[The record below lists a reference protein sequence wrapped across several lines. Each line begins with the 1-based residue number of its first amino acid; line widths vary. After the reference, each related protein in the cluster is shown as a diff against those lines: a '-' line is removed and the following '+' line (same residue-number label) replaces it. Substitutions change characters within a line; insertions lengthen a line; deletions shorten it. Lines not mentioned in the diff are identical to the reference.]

1 MSDTRYLFIAA
12 LLSAVSLPWNA
23 NALTVSDKPISNFI
37 DTHTY
42 TSTPSTKPAVSFAQ
56 PDKAYKIAGVCFLGM
71 GGCGDDGHFNKGSS
85 GGGGSG
91 GDGDFE
97 IDTDQQCQKEGYSIT
112 SCPAGSSATGICP
125 YDDKYYSGYKTYEEL
140 CKQDNYYKTCSGGMV
155 LDPDQS
161 CDYDSSYK
169 KCIPSEEACVSEG
182 YQSSCEDGK
191 ILDPGQVC
199 SYNSSYQKCECNP
212 CDGFE
217 YSYEE
222 ATAQGY
228 EVDGEACNSCGVMKY
243 KRKVKECLGFSVC
256 DCGGEIG
263 TTECWSGE
271 QQMFLNCKACVEEC
285 DSGEI
290 DLNNYWCN
298 GDLKCIFG
306 GR

>member
-12 LLSAVSLPWNA
+12 LLIAVSLSGNA
-23 NALTVSDKPISNFI
+23 NALTVSDKLISNFI
-37 DTHTY
+37 NTHTY
-42 TSTPSTKPAVSFAQ
+42 TSTPSTKSAASFAQ
-56 PDKAYKIAGVCFLGM
+56 LDKSYKLAGVCFM
-71 GGCGDDGHFNKGSS
+71 GAGNCGDDGHFSKGSS
-85 GGGGSG
+85 GGGGGNADNNGSG
-91 GDGDFE
+91 GGNNGDGGFE
-97 IDTDQQCQKEGYSIT
+97 IDTDKQCQNEGYTIT
-112 SCPAGSSATGICP
+112 SCPAGSAATGVCP
-125 YDDKYYSGYKTYEEL
+125 YDNGYYSGCKSYEEL
-140 CKQDNYYKTCSGGMV
+140 CKQDNYYKTCSGNMV

-161 CDYDSSYK
+161 CDYDS
-169 KCIPSEEACVSEG
+169 
-182 YQSSCEDGK
+182 
-191 ILDPGQVC
+191 

-263 TTECWSGE
+263 TTECWSGQ